1 MKKIYEKPTA
11 EVYEEYV
18 RNCQKKEQTP
28 MSKLGFSRAFL
39 IENPEY
45 VVKVKKPDCRK
56 SVKFFVLQEPHER
69 IRVSQFIWDKE

>member
-1 MKKIYEKPTA
+1 
-11 EVYEEYV
+11 
-18 RNCQKKEQTP
+18 